1 MLIRK
6 LLKKVPKVL
15 DMHNLSSL
23 SLDTPWQA
31 LMEQTLQT
39 QFSPSF
45 LEVIDESYQHVGHSG
60 ASESGLNSHFRVRI
74 ASTQFE
80 GLTRVQRHRLVYD
93 SLQEFLDHGLHALAI
108 EFR

>member
-1 MLIRK
+1 MIKRP
-6 LLKKVPKVL
+6 LKKAPKVL

-23 SLDTPWQA
+23 SPDTSWQP
-31 LMEQTLQT
+31 LIEQTLKT
-39 QFSPSF
+39 QFIPSF